1 VFALLPIRAWGVTA
15 PANCHVAVVFSSMSD
30 SLQAATLLISA
41 TTISGAPD
49 GSGMRSSTSPS
60 WSLNPQLNAMK
71 SGSVS
76 ICSKEGS
83 IITMKTHQFI
93 SFRQI
98 SILLALVL
106 LLSGAA
112 APRLFAQVNIGS
124 GGFNSTNLC
133 FDPSSPSAGCQV
145 VGNGDATLS
154 SGYLQLTTST
164 GNQFGSAWAV
174 TPQTVV
180 NGFTTTF
187 VFQFTNPSSP
197 PADGIAFVIQNSGL
211 GAIGYTG
218 GNGGAIGYGDDDAN
232 AYPNTGIPSSLAI
245 EFDSYLNGWD
255 PDADHVA
262 VQSCGTAY
270 NTSHHNQ
277 SCSVTGGSEVNS
289 TLGITAAGALAASGV
304 TITDGNPHTVTI
316 QYTPGTPCN
325 ASNSK
330 DTNNLCIYI
339 DQENVTPPVPAL
351 TVSVNLSMLLKLGTG
366 GTAYVGFTGATGG
379 DWETQD
385 ILSWS
390 FSQTIVGTPVQ
401 PGTTQTFPF
410 NTTSGS
416 VDIVSAII
424 PPSSIT
430 LVNADATPIITA
442 FSVPPSNPSSLWANS
457 PLATATCI
465 AFVSAGGNCAPI
477 LVVCAIPGAT
487 LSGVDCPYDVTGA
500 EDVLLSDDF
509 NPVTPFTSTSI
520 SATQNPGVVAL
531 NDSQTCPF
539 AAPFANLPCPSN
551 GLKSFS
557 GDPTPV
563 HGSSN
568 SYYYYVTGVLPP
580 LTTPA
585 GFVNV
590 VGPKGTATT
599 WISQNPNTQSPLI
612 TLTAAPPTLP
622 SSITNPNG
630 WYPSPIDY
638 IAYVNLLSTAA
649 APNPN
654 YPLNLQ
660 NAEGVVTPGNPLGA
674 VVDFSENTLLT
685 SGYVTSS
692 GIATPPTPPTPPS
705 TCGSVL
711 ESNGDVFPAISGYSF
726 QVPVNLGTLADKT
739 TYALYYETED
749 CTRTAERLYAYSA
762 SSLWTTNY
770 KSVVYTVDN
779 DPPVIS
785 ITVPSEGAIYPA
797 KATIASSFSCSDG
810 TGSGVASCNGASQI
824 NTTPG
829 GSILTPQT
837 FTVTSSDNVG
847 NTSPPQ
853 TVNYFVSCLYAEN
866 TVSPSTF
873 ARGQGFTIT
882 PSVTNCTKSLQ
893 PLTVS
898 VVLSG
903 PMGTSCT
910 TKSLTL
916 VNGITVPV
924 PAGLSVKATFGPFSV
939 PKSACAGTYSL
950 TTTSTTNGVTDF
962 TYSSSITVN

>member
-1 VFALLPIRAWGVTA
+1 
-15 PANCHVAVVFSSMSD
+15 
-30 SLQAATLLISA
+30 
-41 TTISGAPD
+41 
-49 GSGMRSSTSPS
+49 
-60 WSLNPQLNAMK
+60 MK
-71 SGSVS
+71 R
-76 ICSKEGS
+76 
-83 IITMKTHQFI
+83 HQF

-98 SILLALVL
+98 STLLALVL
-106 LLSGAA
+106 LLSGVA

-133 FDPSSPSAGCQV
+133 FNPSSPSAGCQV
-145 VGNGDATLS
+145 VGNGDAALS

-262 VQSCGTAY
+262 VQSCGTAN

-316 QYTPGTPCN
+316 QYNPPGTPCN
-325 ASNSK
+325 ASNPK
-330 DTNNLCIYI
+330 DTDNLCIYI
-339 DQENVTPPVPAL
+339 DQQNVTPPVPAL
-351 TVSVNLSMLLKLGTG
+351 TVTVNLSALLNLGTG

-390 FSQTIVGTPVQ
+390 FSLVGAPLI
-401 PGTTQTFPF
+401 PGTTDTFDF
-410 NTTSGS
+410 NTTPGS
-416 VDIVSAII
+416 LDIVSAMI
-424 PPSSIT
+424 PNIT
-430 LVNADATPIITA
+430 TLANSGATPIITA
-442 FSVPPSNPSSLWANS
+442 FSVPPSNAPSLWANS
-457 PLATATCI
+457 PLATASCV
-465 AFVSAGGNCAPI
+465 AFASANGNCAPK
-477 LVVCAIPGAT
+477 LVVCTIPGQT
-487 LSGVDCPYDVTGA
+487 PSGVYCPYDSTGA

-531 NDSQTCPF
+531 NDSQGCPF

-568 SYYYYVTGVLPP
+568 SYYYYVTGILPP
-580 LTTPA
+580 STTPL

-590 VGPKGTATT
+590 GGTNPQCGSSSNPC
-599 WISQNPNTQSPLI
+599 WINGNNPQV
-612 TLTAAPPTLP
+612 TLTAAPPQP
-622 SSITNPNG
+622 SPTPGNG
-630 WYPSPIDY
+630 WYPSPIDF

-649 APNPN
+649 PPNPN
-654 YPLNLQ
+654 LPLNLQ
-660 NAEGVVTPGNPLGA
+660 SPPDNSLGG
-674 VVDFSENTLLT
+674 VVDFSENSQSS
-685 SGYVTSS
+685 SGVISS
-692 GIATPPTPPTPPS
+692 GISTTGS

-711 ESNGDVFPAISGYSF
+711 GNNSNILPASSNYSF
-726 QVPVNLGTLADKT
+726 PVSFSLGSLTDT
-739 TYALYYETED
+739 DTYALYYETED
-749 CTRTAERLYAYSA
+749 CTRTAERQYTYSA
-762 SSLWTTNY
+762 STPGWTTNY
-770 KSVVYTVDN
+770 NSVVYTVDD
-779 DPPVIS
+779 DPPTIT
-785 ITVPSEGAIYPA
+785 ITVPSAGAIYPA
-797 KATIASSFSCSDG
+797 KATIASSFTCKDLTPPG
-810 TGSGVASCNGASQI
+810 TPYPYGSGVASCNGPSQI
-824 NTTPG
+824 NTTPTSG
-829 GSILTPQT
+829 ILTPES
-837 FTVTSSDNVG
+837 FTVTSADNVG
-847 NTSPPQ
+847 NKSSKA
-853 TVNYFVSCLYAEN
+853 VNYSVSCLYAEN
-866 TVSPSTF
+866 TVSPTTF
-873 ARGQGFTIT
+873 APNQNFYVT
-882 PSVTNCTKSLQ
+882 PSVTNCTTSSQL
-893 PLTVS
+893 LTVS
-898 VVLSG
+898 VVVSG
-903 PMGTSCT
+903 PLGTSCAV
-910 TKSLTL
+910 KPLTL
-916 VNGITVPV
+916 VNGVTLPI
-924 PAGLSVKATFGPFSV
+924 PAGLKASVTLGPFSL
-939 PKSACAGTYSL
+939 PKNACLGNYTV
-950 TTTSTTNGVTDF
+950 TTTSSTKGVTDF
-962 TYSSSITVN
+962 IYSQSVTVN